1 MAPPNLLPGMLCPMS
16 PPPPRGGGPP
26 GDGAT
31 SPGAGGGQPGLQ
43 VMRTEAVV
51 PPTLVHQGEPAMASA
66 SAQHS
71 ELSRVTGS
79 LVGGVGLGPEEARGW
94 LGAWTPVC
102 PDKPLATV
110 LALVNFKSRFN
121 RRQNRMTK
129 TQRQLQTIK
138 PKKKN

>member
-1 MAPPNLLPGMLCPMS
+1 MGSL
-16 PPPPRGGGPP
+16 GGNWRFSEKLGGGGGTLSGPSQPAARHALSNVPTPTHADGPP

-43 VMRTEAVV
+43 VTRTEAVV

-79 LVGGVGLGPEEARGW
+79 LVGGGWDWARKRQGDGLEPGLLSAPINPW
-94 LGAWTPVC
+94 
-102 PDKPLATV
+102 
-110 LALVNFKSRFN
+110 
-121 RRQNRMTK
+121 
-129 TQRQLQTIK
+129 QLS
-138 PKKKN
+138 